1 MSENI
6 PKLKNNILKDS
17 SNSSEMKSQSLIE
30 INGNTITSE
39 KINELE
45 ENMILNSSC
54 SILNSV
60 FEPSMDD
67 GNNTIQENCDNSGEF
82 NDEISSK
89 KKYIIYFIYSF

>member
-1 MSENI
+1 
-6 PKLKNNILKDS
+6 
-17 SNSSEMKSQSLIE
+17 
-30 INGNTITSE
+30 
-39 KINELE
+39 
-45 ENMILNSSC
+45 MILNSSC